1 MKNTIILGYLFTFL
15 FSDSVNLERA
25 MTVAEN
31 FSNARTNSFNLDSV
45 ETIEENS
52 RVYFYIFRFEN
63 RGFVIVSANDS
74 AMPIL
79 AYSFDN
85 IFGNDLPIQ
94 VEYLFNIYKNNIDSV
109 IDENIASTREIDDL
123 WEFYSSPFNY
133 ELNRD
138 VSPLLSCNWN
148 QDSPWNDMCPEDQDG
163 PGGNVYA
170 GCVAISM
177 VQIMYYWG
185 YPEVGYG
192 SHGYNAGG
200 YGYQSADFGNTN
212 YLYSEMENNFATEAA
227 QLLIYHAGVSVN
239 MGYSPNG
246 SGASVMG
253 GSNSTY
259 SAMKNYFIFDH
270 GISRIYP
277 EDYSDSQYRLLLQS
291 DLDENQPIIY
301 VGYSDEGGHAWN
313 IDGYQDDYFHSNFGW
328 GGSNNGYYLLNAMNG
343 FNFGQGALINII
355 PEELDEPHIVLMETE
370 YFELQGDGDQ
380 VVNPGETVG
389 YLTTIENFVPWDDA
403 SSVTLI
409 LESLSEDIE
418 ILNESIYIGDLDS
431 GSEYINND
439 TPFELSISELASL
452 GEHPMTLHVLANNNE
467 YVESYDVSITISLF
481 QAGFPYDTFDQILT
495 NPLILDLDGDSD
507 NDIIFCDNMGYVH
520 VIESDGTS
528 SNSNFPYEIGDNVW
542 GSIAA
547 DDIDLDGDIEF
558 VVTSKTMYIYI
569 FDKNGL
575 ENSYYAGKYL
585 LGTPAIGQ
593 IDDDPYLEIVAGGFG
608 PGATSDNELFVIN
621 HDATDVPGF
630 PMIIGEKIKV
640 GVALADFNNNN
651 LDDIVFGTE
660 SDNIYLIYDS
670 SEIAPGFPVNL
681 NDKIQSEPS
690 ILAYG
695 DEKYIFVGSK
705 DDHLYSLGSEGNV
718 RFSIETDGNVYTSP
732 SFNDTNLGLMI
743 FFSSQDGKIYSI
755 DVNGN
760 SFSGWPRDVGGE
772 VIGSSVF
779 ADLDSDGY
787 DEIISSVNSEI
798 IILNQDGTDFT
809 YGSIIHELPLSSA
822 PTVSDINQD
831 GTLEVVVG
839 TGTNLSSIDFKFNS
853 ANVSPWHMHR
863 GDINRT
869 GFYVSISD
877 MQPGDVNQD
886 MSLDVL
892 DVVMLVN
899 FAVGNTSPTDLE
911 FFLSDINS
919 DLTIDILDIV
929 ILVNLILN

>member
-1 MKNTIILGYLFTFL
+1 MKNIIILGLLFTFL
-15 FSDSVNLERA
+15 FSDAVNLERA
-25 MTVAEN
+25 MIVAQN
-31 FSNARTNSFNLDSV
+31 FSNARINSFNLDSI

-52 RVYFYIFRFEN
+52 TVYFYIFRLEN
-63 RGFVIVSANDS
+63 RGFLIVSANDS

-85 IFGNDLPIQ
+85 IFTNDLPIQ
-94 VEYLFNIYKNNIDSV
+94 VEYLFNLYKNNIDSI
-109 IDENIASTREIDDL
+109 IDDNINPTREIGDL
-123 WEFYSSPFNY
+123 WELYSSPFNY
-133 ELNRD
+133 EHNRD
-138 VSPLLSCNWN
+138 VSPLLTCNWN

-170 GCVAISM
+170 GCVAICM
-177 VQIMYYWG
+177 AQIMHYWS

-192 SHGYNAGG
+192 SHGYNPGGG

-212 YLYSEMENNFATEAA
+212 YLYSEMENNFATEAS

-239 MGYSPNG
+239 MGYSPDG

-259 SAMKNYFIFDH
+259 SAMKNYFIYDH

-277 EDYSDSQYRLLLQS
+277 EDYSTSQYRQLLQS
-291 DLDENQPIIY
+291 DLDANQPIIY
-301 VGYSDEGGHAWN
+301 VGYSNEGGHAWN

-328 GGSNNGYYLLNAMNG
+328 GGSNNGYYLLSAMNG
-343 FNFGQGALINII
+343 FNSSQGALINII

-370 YFELQGDGDQ
+370 YFEMEGDGDQ
-380 VVNPGETVG
+380 IINPGETVG
-389 YLTTIENFVPWDDA
+389 YFTTIENFVPWDDA
-403 SSVTLI
+403 NSVTLI

-418 ILNESIYIGDLDS
+418 IVNELIYVGDLNS
-431 GSEYINND
+431 GSQYVNSI
-439 TPFELSISELASL
+439 PFEISILELASL
-452 GEHPMTLHVLANNNE
+452 GEHPMKLHILANDSE
-467 YVESYDVSITISLF
+467 YVESYDISLTISLF

-495 NPLILDLDGDSD
+495 NPLILDLDGDND
-507 NDIIFCDNMGYVH
+507 NDIIFCDNMGFIH

-528 SNSNFPYEIGDNVW
+528 SNSNFPYELGDDVW

-575 ENSYYAGKYL
+575 ESSYYAGKYL

-593 IDDDPYLEIVAGGFG
+593 IDSDPYLEIVVGGYG
-608 PGATSDNELFVIN
+608 PGPTDENELFAIN
-621 HDATDVPGF
+621 HDATDVVGF

-640 GVALADFNNNN
+640 GVALADFNDNN
-651 LDDIVFGTE
+651 LDDIIFGTE

-681 NDKIQSEPS
+681 NDKILSEPS
-690 ILAYG
+690 IVSYAN
-695 DEKYIFVGSK
+695 EKYIFVGSK
-705 DDHLYSLGSEGNV
+705 DDHLYSLGSDGNI

-732 SFNDTNLGLMI
+732 SFNDTNQGLMI

-755 DVNGN
+755 DINGN
-760 SFSGWPRDVGGE
+760 PFSGWPRDVGGE

-779 ADLDSDGY
+779 ADLDNDGY

-809 YGSIIHELPLSSA
+809 YGSIIHELPLASA
-822 PTVSDINQD
+822 PTVLDINQN

-839 TGTNLSSIDFKFNS
+839 SGTNLSSIDFKFNS
-853 ANVSPWHMHR
+853 AGVSSWNMHR
-863 GDINRT
+863 GNINRT
-869 GFYVSISD
+869 GFYISTSD

-886 MSLDVL
+886 MTLDIL
-892 DVVMLVN
+892 DIVMLVN
-899 FAVGNTSPTDLE
+899 FAVGNTNPTDLE